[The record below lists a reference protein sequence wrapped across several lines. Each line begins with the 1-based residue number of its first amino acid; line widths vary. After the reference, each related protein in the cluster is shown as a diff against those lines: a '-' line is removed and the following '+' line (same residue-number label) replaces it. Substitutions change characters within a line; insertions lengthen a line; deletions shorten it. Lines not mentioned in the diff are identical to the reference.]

1 MGGRFVGSLAGDE
14 TAPGFVAFVDDFSRI
29 FLVLGFTGES
39 KRILG
44 FAIRNLVDPK

>member
-1 MGGRFVGSLAGDE
+1 M
-14 TAPGFVAFVDDFSRI
+14 AFVDDFSRI

-44 FAIRNLVDPK
+44 FAIRNLVDPEQSVKRGTLAYNGLFT